1 MPSRL
6 LKVFFSGVF
15 FFAAVHGAIAQG
27 LAAIPPLT
35 ERVTDTAGL
44 LQPDQRAALEARLAD
59 YERAKGTQIAVLT
72 VSSTA
77 PEVIEQYGIRV
88 ADAWKIGRKGTADGV
103 ILIVAKDNPR
113 DLRRLRLEVGKGLEG
128 AIPDAVAKRILTED
142 IAPRFRQNDYYGG
155 LVAGVTRIES
165 VLEGEPLPP
174 PQRQAERD
182 AGQGSWSLPL
192 LLLLFIV
199 GSFLVNALRPR
210 RLSYVAGN
218 RALNRSARGPGS
230 SIAPVILGGILGALL
245 SGGGRGHGG
254 GFGGGGGGGFSGGGG
269 DFGGGGASGDW

>member
-1 MPSRL
+1 MPFRL
-6 LKVFFSGVF
+6 IKALFYGLLS
-15 FFAAVHGAIAQG
+15 FAFAQSAIAQG

-35 ERVTDTAGL
+35 ARVTDAAGL
-44 LQPDQRAALEARLAD
+44 LQPAQRDALEAKLAD

-88 ADAWKIGRKGTADGV
+88 AEAWKIGRKGTADGV

-142 IAPRFRQNDYYGG
+142 VAPHFRENDYYGG
-155 LVAGVTRIES
+155 LVAGVSRIES
-165 VLEGEPLPP
+165 VLKGEPLPP
-174 PQRQAERD
+174 PPQQSEQHAET
-182 AGQGSWSLPL
+182 GGGLSLPL
-192 LLLLFIV
+192 LFFVFVV
-199 GSFLVNALRPR
+199 GSFLVNAMRSR
-210 RLSYVAGN
+210 SLSYVSGN
-218 RALNRSARGPGS
+218 RALNRSLGGS
-230 SIAPVILGGILGALL
+230 SIAPVILGGLLGSAL
-245 SGGGRGHGG
+245 GNRGGG